1 MKQQANIIIFGN
13 LIAKQI
19 GGGGNIFSAPSEE
32 SLEASFE
39 TDEAVIIQGN
49 LLTDQFHAGQQ
60 VVVVVGQVL
69 QKGGGH
75 E

>member
-1 MKQQANIIIFGN
+1 MKQQVNIVIFGN

-19 GGGGNIFSAPSEE
+19 GGGNIFCVPSED
-32 SLEASFE
+32 SLEASFD
-39 TDEAVIIQGN
+39 TDEAVIIQGD
-49 LLTDQFHAGQQ
+49 LLTDKINAGQQ

-69 QKGGGH
+69 QKGGSH

>member
-1 MKQQANIIIFGN
+1 MKQKANIIIFGN

-19 GGGGNIFSAPSEE
+19 GGGNIFSAPSEE
-32 SLEASFE
+32 SLEASFD
-39 TDEAVIIQGN
+39 TNEAVIIQGD
-49 LLTDQFHAGQQ
+49 LLTDKINAGQQ

-69 QKGGGH
+69 QKGGSH